1 MPGPND
7 LAEGLPQV
15 SPQQA
20 PQLINLIMKL
30 LDGAGAKDRMKA
42 TEQALNTGEDT
53 KQFSDP
59 LIKMGIGAQSLGI
72 DVPTILAL
80 IKPPKSQQQQPQRS
94 IQDIL
99 PSLAGRIPGNDPA
112 RGIVPR
118 PGTFP
123 SPGAIPGGA
132 PGVGAPPGG
141 GLPPPPTL
149 QV

>member
-7 LAEGLPQV
+7 IADNLPQI
-15 SPQQA
+15 SQQQA
-20 PQLINLIMKL
+20 PQLISLIMRL

-59 LIKMGIGAQSLGI
+59 LVKMGIGAQSLGV

-80 IKPPKSQQQQPQRS
+80 IKPPKAQQQQPQRP

-99 PSLAGRIPGNDPA
+99 PSLASRIPGNDPA
-112 RGIVPR
+112 RGMVPR
-118 PGTFP
+118 PGALP
-123 SPGAIPGGA
+123 PGGA
-132 PGVGAPPGG
+132 AGGVPGIGAPPGG
-141 GLPPPPTL
+141 GLPPPPRL